1 MLGLLH
7 REGGLVWGLG
17 GCWVFGEG
25 GGGVLAAQRERRER
39 RRRRRDVE
47 RVMVVVVVAFVV
59 VVVMVRGPVA
69 TMTVEVGTR
78 HTEPAGRQVGGI
90 PSHITHLGQLTHLHQ
105 PRMPGLM
112 HRPSQSIYNACPP
125 TVFFPPSSF
134 PLHTWSHVT
143 LQRRL
148 AWTLHKDDTLLTE
161 MLNVFFFTLLMAFWS
176 RQGEEICSVGHF
188 GGPWGD
194 DVSRCAGGEV
204 FTTANFLNGGC

>member
-17 GCWVFGEG
+17 GCWVFWGGEG

-69 TMTVEVGTR
+69 TMTVEVGMR

-125 TVFFPPSSF
+125 PVFFPPSSF

-161 MLNVFFFTLLMAFWS
+161 MLNVFFHFAHGLLVATRRRDMFCWTFWGTL
-176 RQGEEICSVGHF
+176 G
-188 GGPWGD
+188 
-194 DVSRCAGGEV
+194 
-204 FTTANFLNGGC
+204 